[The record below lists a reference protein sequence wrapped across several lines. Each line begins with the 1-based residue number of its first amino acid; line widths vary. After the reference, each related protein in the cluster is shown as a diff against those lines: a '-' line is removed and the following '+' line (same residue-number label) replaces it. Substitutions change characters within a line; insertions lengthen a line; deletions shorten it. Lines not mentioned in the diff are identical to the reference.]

1 MPWNIYLELN
11 TLENV
16 CAIVNVALSVPLKPL
31 ESSYFSV
38 MKTSTILEAV
48 PCQVLVKT
56 RLGRRVGQPK
66 CACTHLQNPLER
78 DQVTVL
84 PLSLGRWE
92 LGVSV
97 LKRKGKGNTVISSS
111 KFQLSPSL
119 EKMVWDELKL
129 PFKVH
134 TAL

>member
-1 MPWNIYLELN
+1 M
-11 TLENV
+11 
-16 CAIVNVALSVPLKPL
+16 
-31 ESSYFSV
+31 
-38 MKTSTILEAV
+38 
-48 PCQVLVKT
+48 LVKT

-66 CACTHLQNPLER
+66 CACTHLQIPLER
-78 DQVTVL
+78 DQVL

-97 LKRKGKGNTVISSS
+97 LRRKGKDNTVISSS

-119 EKMVWDELKL
+119 GKMVWDELKL

-134 TAL
+134 TTL